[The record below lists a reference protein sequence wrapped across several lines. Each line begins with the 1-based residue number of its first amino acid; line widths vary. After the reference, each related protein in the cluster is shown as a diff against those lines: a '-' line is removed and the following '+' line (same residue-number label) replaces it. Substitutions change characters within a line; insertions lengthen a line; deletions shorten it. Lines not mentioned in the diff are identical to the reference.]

1 MAHVTQIRKIKYIMF
16 LQFAN
21 TKQRIQTS
29 VEILEKTQ
37 REAAILLSGV
47 ARLQFF
53 FGIVGL
59 WKHFENLS
67 YSLNF

>member
-1 MAHVTQIRKIKYIMF
+1 MAHATQIRKIKYIMF

-37 REAAILLSGV
+37 REAAILLPGV

-53 FGIVGL
+53 L
-59 WKHFENLS
+59 EL
-67 YSLNF
+67 